1 MDYTEY
7 ELLLKTIYTQGY
19 IDGFKEAEKELKN
32 DE

>member
-1 MDYTEY
+1 MDYTDY

-19 IDGFKEAEKELKN
+19 IDGFKEAEKELKI

>member
-1 MDYTEY
+1 MDYTDY

-19 IDGFKEAEKELKN
+19 IDGFKEAEKELKS

>member
-1 MDYTEY
+1 MDYTDY

>member
-1 MDYTEY
+1 MDYTDY
-7 ELLLKTIYTQGY
+7 EILLKTIYTQGY

>member
-1 MDYTEY
+1 MDYTDY

-19 IDGFKEAEKELKN
+19 IDGFKEAEKELKK

>member
-1 MDYTEY
+1 MEYTDW

-19 IDGFKEAEKELKN
+19 IDGLKEAEKELRN

>member
-1 MDYTEY
+1 MDYTDY
-7 ELLLKTIYTQGY
+7 ELLIKTIYTQGY

>member
-1 MDYTEY
+1 MDYTDC

>member
-1 MDYTEY
+1 MDYTDY
-7 ELLLKTIYTQGY
+7 ELLIKTVYTQGY

>member
-1 MDYTEY
+1 MDYTDY

-19 IDGFKEAEKELKN
+19 IDGFKEAEEELKY

>member
-1 MDYTEY
+1 MDYTDY

-19 IDGFKEAEKELKN
+19 IDGFREAEKELKN

>member
-1 MDYTEY
+1 MDYTDY

-19 IDGFKEAEKELKN
+19 IDGFKDAEKELKN

>member
-1 MDYTEY
+1 MDYEEY
-7 ELLLKTIYTQGY
+7 ELLLKSVYTQGY

>member
-1 MDYTEY
+1 MDCIDH
-7 ELLLKTIYTQGY
+7 ELILKTIYIQGY

>member
-1 MDYTEY
+1 MDYADY

>member
-1 MDYTEY
+1 MDHTDY

-19 IDGFKEAEKELKN
+19 IDGFKDAEKELKN

>member
-1 MDYTEY
+1 MDYTDY
-7 ELLLKTIYTQGY
+7 ELILKTIYTQGY

>member
-1 MDYTEY
+1 MDYTDY
-7 ELLLKTIYTQGY
+7 ELLLKTVYTQGY